1 MKNKY
6 GINARF
12 IEGIKKALIR
22 NVLAEE
28 PASPTQPVVNYE
40 ELIAKAR
47 REEKDKLYP
56 QIEAERNKATAI
68 TEQHNDLLLKH
79 AQLQN
84 ENKALKEEINKLK
97 DTEGKSE
104 SKEVTKLKE
113 AKAKLESE
121 LEKLKGS
128 IVDEATLRQQIEQEV
143 KTQYEVELYK
153 VEKMSSD
160 EYKGQIIPE
169 LVSGTSKEEIDAS
182 LENSKNRFLELL
194 GGTKPQQQ
202 QQTPPQQQGGTV
214 APPQQ
219 ITTPPA
225 GNPNMGAFV
234 QSTLS
239 EQDIY
244 NMTPEQWA
252 EYRVKLGL

>member
-84 ENKALKEEINKLK
+84 ENKALKEEIKALKDSEGKDENKEIAKLK
-97 DTEGKSE
+97 QE
-104 SKEVTKLKE
+104 
-113 AKAKLESE
+113 KATLESE

-128 IVDEATLRQQIEQEV
+128 IVDEPTLRQQIENEV
-143 KTQYEVELYK
+143 KAQYEVELYK

-160 EYKGQIIPE
+160 EFKGQIIPE
-169 LVSGTSKEEIDAS
+169 LVTGKTKEEVDESIQK
-182 LENSKNRFLELL
+182 SKARFLELL
-194 GGTKPQQQ
+194 GGTKSQPQQQ
-202 QQTPPQQQGGTV
+202 QQPQGGITIQQQI
-214 APPQQ
+214 P
-219 ITTPPA
+219 TPPA
-225 GNPNMGAFV
+225 GNPNMGEFV
-234 QSTLS
+234 QSTLG

-244 NMTPEQWA
+244 NMTPQQWA
-252 EYRVKLGL
+252 EYRVKLGLK

>member
-28 PASPTQPVVNYE
+28 PASSTQPVVNYE

-84 ENKALKEEINKLK
+84 ENKALKDEIKALKDSEGKDENKEIVKLK
-97 DTEGKSE
+97 QE
-104 SKEVTKLKE
+104 
-113 AKAKLESE
+113 KATLESE
-121 LEKLKGS
+121 LETLKKS
-128 IVDEATLRQQIEQEV
+128 IVDEPTLRQQIENEV

-160 EYKGQIIPE
+160 EFKGQIIPE
-169 LVSGTSKEEIDAS
+169 LVTGTTKEEVDAS
-182 LENSKNRFLELL
+182 LEKSKTRFTELF
-194 GGTKPQQQ
+194 GGVKQDQQ
-202 QQTPPQQQGGTV
+202 PVQQQGTTIQV
-214 APPQQ
+214 PQAQ
-219 ITTPPA
+219 IPNPPA

-244 NMTPEQWA
+244 NMTPQQWA
-252 EYRVKLGL
+252 EYRVKLGLK

>member
-84 ENKALKEEINKLK
+84 ENKALKEEIKELKDNEGKGENKEIAKLK
-97 DTEGKSE
+97 QEKATLEG
-104 SKEVTKLKE
+104 
-113 AKAKLESE
+113 E
-121 LEKLKGS
+121 LEKLRGS
-128 IVDEATLRQQIEQEV
+128 IVDEPTLRQQIENEV
-143 KTQYEVELYK
+143 KAQYEVELYK

-160 EYKGQIIPE
+160 EFKGQIIPE
-169 LVSGTSKEEIDAS
+169 LVTGKTKEEVDESIQK
-182 LENSKNRFLELL
+182 SKARFLELL
-194 GGTKPQQQ
+194 GGTKSQPQQQ
-202 QQTPPQQQGGTV
+202 PQGGVTIQQQI
-214 APPQQ
+214 P
-219 ITTPPA
+219 TPPA
-225 GNPNMGAFV
+225 GNPNMGEFV

-244 NMTPEQWA
+244 NMTPQQWA
-252 EYRVKLGL
+252 EYRVKLGLK

>member
-6 GINARF
+6 GINARL
-12 IEGIKKALIR
+12 IAGIKKALIR

-28 PASPTQPVVNYE
+28 PISPTQPVVNYE

-47 REEKDKLYP
+47 REEKEKLYG
-56 QIEAERNKATAI
+56 QIETERNKANAI

-84 ENKALKEEINKLK
+84 ENKALKEELNALKENNGKGENK
-97 DTEGKSE
+97 TIE
-104 SKEVTKLKE
+104 KLKE
-113 AKAKLESE
+113 SKQQLEQE
-121 LEKLKGS
+121 LQNLKGS
-128 IVDEATLRQQIEQEV
+128 IVDETTLRQQIEQEV
-143 KTQYEVELYK
+143 KAQYEVELYK

-169 LVSGTSKEEIDAS
+169 LVTGTSKEEIDES
-182 LENSKNRFLELL
+182 LEKSKNRFIELL

-202 QQTPPQQQGGTV
+202 AQEGIPQQPLQV
-214 APPQQ
+214 P
-219 ITTPPA
+219 TPPA

-234 QSTLS
+234 QSTLQ
-239 EQDIY
+239 EQDIL

-252 EYRVKLGL
+252 EYRVKLGLK

>member
-28 PASPTQPVVNYE
+28 PASSTQPVVNYE

-47 REEKDKLYP
+47 REEKDKLYG

-84 ENKALKEEINKLK
+84 ENKALKEELK
-97 DTEGKSE
+97 ELKETDGKSE
-104 SKEVTKLKE
+104 SKTVTKLKE
-113 AKAKLESE
+113 EKAKLEQE

-128 IVDEATLRQQIEQEV
+128 IVDEPTLRQQIEDEV
-143 KTQYEVELYK
+143 KAQYEVELYK
-153 VEKMSSD
+153 VERMSSD
-160 EYKGQIIPE
+160 EFKGQIIPE
-169 LVSGTSKEEIDAS
+169 LVTGTTKEEVDES
-182 LENSKNRFLELL
+182 LVNSKNRFMELL
-194 GGTKPQQQ
+194 GGTKPQPQQ
-202 QQTPPQQQGGTV
+202 QQQPQGGV
-214 APPQQ
+214 QQ
-219 ITTPPA
+219 SQIPTPPA

-234 QSTLS
+234 QSTLQ
-239 EQDIY
+239 EQDIL

-252 EYRVKLGL
+252 EYRVKLGLK

>member
-47 REEKDKLYP
+47 REEKDKLYG

-84 ENKALKEEINKLK
+84 ENKALKDELK
-97 DTEGKSE
+97 ELKETDGKSE
-104 SKEVTKLKE
+104 SKTVTKLKE
-113 AKAKLESE
+113 EKAKLEGE
-121 LEKLKGS
+121 LEKLRGS
-128 IVDEATLRQQIEQEV
+128 IVDEPTLRQQIENEV
-143 KTQYEVELYK
+143 KAQYEVELYK

-160 EYKGQIIPE
+160 EFKGQIIPE
-169 LVSGTSKEEIDAS
+169 LVTGTTKEEVDASIQKSKE
-182 LENSKNRFLELL
+182 RFLELL
-194 GGTKPQQQ
+194 GSKPQPQQQ
-202 QQTPPQQQGGTV
+202 PQSGVTIQQQI
-214 APPQQ
+214 P
-219 ITTPPA
+219 TPPA
-225 GNPNMGAFV
+225 GNPNMGEFV
-234 QSTLS
+234 QSTLG

-244 NMTPEQWA
+244 NMTPQQWA
-252 EYRVKLGL
+252 EYRVKLGLK